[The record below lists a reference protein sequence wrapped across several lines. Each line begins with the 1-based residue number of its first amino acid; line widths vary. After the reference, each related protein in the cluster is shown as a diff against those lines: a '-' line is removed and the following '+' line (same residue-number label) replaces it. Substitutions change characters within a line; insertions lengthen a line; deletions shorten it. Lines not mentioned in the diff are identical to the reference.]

1 MTLIF
6 NIGPDLKY
14 ATKEV
19 ICLNEVSISHTVCST
34 CSWAMGRG
42 QGHDGFWS
50 ESRER
55 RSTEIGLAFTE
66 RLMSTGRQTVGTAKG
81 DSEERGFSPVWI
93 PRGSWEKQGVL
104 YCKEAGL
111 VYLCPMLWDRV
122 WETAYVWP
130 GQESFFIGWGCSLN
144 VVNQLLCVEGAR
156 HVCPAPNH
164 LWLEPKGT
172 STLAGLSLHA
182 LFVAK
187 KKKQSFDVY
196 E

>member
-1 MTLIF
+1 MKFPSPTLCAL
-6 NIGPDLKY
+6 P
-14 ATKEV
+14 A
-19 ICLNEVSISHTVCST
+19 
-34 CSWAMGRG
+34 RG
-42 QGHDGFWS
+42 QWAEDRDMMAFGARAEKGGPQKLDWPLQK
-50 ESRER
+50 
-55 RSTEIGLAFTE
+55 GLWA
-66 RLMSTGRQTVGTAKG
+66 LVGRQLVRQREILKKG
-81 DSEERGFSPVWI
+81 ASVPYVFQEVPGRS
-93 PRGSWEKQGVL
+93 RGVL

-172 STLAGLSLHA
+172 RTLAGLSLHA